1 MNIKRHLC
9 ALITLTAVA
18 FIAPAASAQTT
29 HQVDLS
35 GLRFSPQDITIQEGD
50 TVLWNWVSGTHDVVS
65 FDGLFSSGAPVAPPF
80 TYSITFDANFL
91 ASAPANGNVY
101 DYYCAPHLA
110 IGMVGSVTVLTAN
123 PVLTVTNL
131 ISGAAATLTVENATP
146 QSPVAFAYSRTGAGP
161 NLVPVGSCGLVNAS
175 LSFPI
180 ELLPQ
185 ANADGNGI
193 AALSLN
199 VPAGIT
205 GMSVWVQAFDFGSCS
220 LSNGATMVIG

>member
-1 MNIKRHLC
+1 MNSCRPLQ
-9 ALITLTAVA
+9 LLVSLVLAVA
-18 FIAPAASAQTT
+18 PTSVASAQTT
-29 HQVDLS
+29 HQVDLGS
-35 GLRFSPQDITIQEGD
+35 ISFSPKDITIQEGD
-50 TVLWNWVSGTHDVVS
+50 TVLWNWVNGKHNVVS
-65 FDGLFSSGAPVAPPF
+65 FDGLFSSGATVSPPF

-131 ISGAAATLTVENATP
+131 VSGAAATLTVENATP
-146 QSPVAFAYSRTGAGP
+146 QSPVAFAYSRAGAGP
-161 NLVPVGSCGLVNAS
+161 NLVPVGACGLVNAS

-185 ANADGNGI
+185 SNADGNGI
-193 AALSLN
+193 ATLSLN
-199 VPAGIT
+199 VPAGIS
-205 GMSVWVQAFDFGSCS
+205 GISVWVQAFDFGSCS

>member
-9 ALITLTAVA
+9 ALITLTAA
-18 FIAPAASAQTT
+18 AYIAPAASAQTT

-65 FDGLFSSGAPVAPPF
+65 FDGLFDSGAPVAPPF

-101 DYYCAPHLA
+101 DYFCTPHLGF
-110 IGMVGSVTVLTAN
+110 GMVGSVKVVTAN
-123 PVLTVTNL
+123 PVLTVNNL
-131 ISGAAATLTVENATP
+131 VAGGTATVTVTNATP
-146 QSPVAFAYSRTGAGP
+146 QGPVAFAYSRAGGGP
-161 NLVPVGSCGLVNAS
+161 TMVPIGNCGLVNAS
-175 LSFPI
+175 LNFPI

-185 ANADGNGI
+185 KTADGNGI
-193 AALSLN
+193 ASLSLN

-205 GMSVWVQAFDFGSCS
+205 GLPVWVQAFDFGSCS
-220 LSNGATMVIG
+220 LSNGATMVVE